1 MYHVLI
7 ISHYGMIV
15 YMECT
20 HENKKP
26 YYYGYMNSDFIK
38 AQWDGMSYYGG
49 FQRSEGLPEH
59 FCPDCLEDLYE

>member
-1 MYHVLI
+1 MIPQYD
-7 ISHYGMIV
+7 MIV

-26 YYYGYMNSDFIK
+26 YYYGYMNSDFVK